1 MKKILGTI
9 AIVLMLISISHVT
22 PAIQIENEN
31 ELEEFELKWK
41 MLIAIGIINVSL
53 EEKAINGFA
62 LIGFNAG
69 EIIIFEK
76 INIQFEG
83 IPIVVTHSLFY
94 TYCLYKPAEV

>member
-1 MKKILGTI
+1 MKKIFVTI
-9 AIVLMLISISHVT
+9 AIVLMLICLSQVT
-22 PAIQIENEN
+22 TAIGIENEN

-62 LIGFNAG
+62 LIGYTAG
-69 EIIIFEK
+69 EILMFEQ
-76 INIQFEG
+76 ISIQFEG

-94 TYCLYKPAEV
+94 TYCLYKPAEI